1 MALVK
6 SVRAQDTLGFWH
18 ISRAWH
24 NAPNAQP
31 LTVQI
36 AMDNLND
43 ILASTPD
50 GAKLSTLAYALKND
64 IVKHGT
70 KEHKQR
76 VEARSKIS
84 PK

>member
-6 SVRAQDTLGFWH
+6 SLRAQDTLGFWH

-24 NAPNAQP
+24 SAPNAKSM
-31 LTVQI
+31 TVQI

-43 ILASTPD
+43 ILATTPD
-50 GAKLSTLAYALKND
+50 GAKLSTLAYALKVD
-64 IVKHGT
+64 IIKHGT

-76 VEARSKIS
+76 VEARSKTS